1 MIKTILF
8 DWHGV
13 LDKRKFQGI
22 EEMIS
27 SWKGTLHS
35 DSKKDLETF
44 GQDYA
49 RGILPSYI
57 LWENLKK
64 KFDLNR
70 NLINELKEYITGT
83 EINQELWSFL
93 PELKQRYTLGVLSDC
108 PSEKKTLIL
117 SSHFNDISLFDKT
130 FWSCDYRLLK
140 SDPKFFF
147 IALNGLN
154 TTPNQCLF
162 VDDSEKNTKYAQELE
177 IHTHVYRSF
186 EDFKEFIK
194 EFNPS

>member
-108 PSEKKTLIL
+108 PSEK
-117 SSHFNDISLFDKT
+117 
-130 FWSCDYRLLK
+130 
-140 SDPKFFF
+140 
-147 IALNGLN
+147 
-154 TTPNQCLF
+154 
-162 VDDSEKNTKYAQELE
+162 NTKYAQELE